1 MAGAAALIKA
11 ASGAANGVIVSRL
24 ARNAEAAGTR
34 DQTGNGRLNLD
45 RAIADTS
52 TASVQPQGAA
62 PVAGGGPF
70 VGPYVAAARNLLLTF
85 AGAGSGSV
93 KVTPNTGTV
102 SAPVSCGG
110 TGTAVASQTVTST
123 CLPNIT
129 TSDNGATV
137 TFLATAA
144 SGSVFGGWSLPA
156 NLSSSTCT
164 GTTNPCSAVL
174 GGNPAL
180 TVTFNANSTPSGA
193 NKTITINED
202 TSYTFAAAD
211 FGFTDPNVG
220 DTMSAVRIDTLAL
233 AAGSTLR
240 LSGVDVTAG
249 QVIPTA
255 SIPNL
260 VFTPAPNAS
269 GSPYASFTFSVRDT
283 NGPTFD
289 PSPNTMT
296 INVTAVNDAP
306 VIAFTSGDTT
316 ANEGQTKTY
325 TFSVTD
331 PDSVSFTYDASY
343 PTCGTGGT
351 VSGTPT
357 IGSSS
362 GSFDC
367 SFPDGPT
374 SSTVAVRIRD
384 ASVASNEITRGVTV
398 ANVAPTVALSGDAGS
413 TRATPHLHVHGHRP
427 RQRYVHGDRVVW
439 RQRRPDRHGGADTS
453 SARSRTGPSSTCPCR
468 RPLRRRGRQPG
479 SMTVTVANVAPTVV
493 LSGDA

>member
-1 MAGAAALIKA
+1 M
-11 ASGAANGVIVSRL
+11 
-24 ARNAEAAGTR
+24 
-34 DQTGNGRLNLD
+34 
-45 RAIADTS
+45 
-52 TASVQPQGAA
+52 
-62 PVAGGGPF
+62 
-70 VGPYVAAARNLLLTF
+70 
-85 AGAGSGSV
+85 
-93 KVTPNTGTV
+93 
-102 SAPVSCGG
+102 
-110 TGTAVASQTVTST
+110 
-123 CLPNIT
+123 
-129 TSDNGATV
+129 
-137 TFLATAA
+137 
-144 SGSVFGGWSLPA
+144 
-156 NLSSSTCT
+156 
-164 GTTNPCSAVL
+164 L

-316 ANEGQTKTY
+316 VNEGQTKTY
-325 TFSVTD
+325 TFSITD

-398 ANVAPTVALSGDAGS
+398 ANVAPTVALSGDSSVNEGD
-413 TRATPHLHVHGHRP
+413 TRTYTYTVTDPGQDTYTATESCGANGTRTDTAAPDHFQCTFPDGPASSSVS
-427 RQRYVHGDRVVW
+427 VHGDR
-439 RQRRPDRHGGADTS
+439 
-453 SARSRTGPSSTCPCR
+453 
-468 RPLRRRGRQPG
+468 LRRRGRQHG
-479 SMTVTVANVAPTVV
+479 SDSITVTVANVAPTVA
-493 LSGDA
+493 LSGDSSVNEGDTKTYTYTVTDPGQDTYTVDRVVRRQRHPHRHGSA